1 MSRLSEVTALQQ
13 KRINEMVERFKAEE
27 PSNEEKTLLMLQN
40 MTQTMNDMS
49 ATMAIIADHVIARDN
64 K

>member
-13 KRINEMVERFKAEE
+13 QRIREMTDRFQTEQIAD
-27 PSNEEKTLLMLQN
+27 STKTQLMLQN
-40 MTQTMNDMS
+40 MTQTLNDIS
-49 ATMAIIADHVIARDN
+49 STLALIADNVMS